1 MSGEIMNI
9 PGMET
14 ELNKNVLNPDLS
26 DFELEKA
33 GEGLR
38 KVLAALESET
48 K

>member
-1 MSGEIMNI
+1 MNI

-14 ELNKNVLNPDLS
+14 ELNKKNVLNPELS